1 MKALMYKTY
10 HLANAAEH
18 RIWRAHALR
27 VFYSMYSEDLVGFAL
42 NGTPRFEPNGKTDNT
57 VTVVQW
63 SIVAFCESCQCQNC
77 DDCVC
82 DMPPLGLGPSIF
94 DL

>member
-1 MKALMYKTY
+1 MYKTY

-18 RIWRAHALR
+18 RMWRTLRPVDAPR
-27 VFYSMYSEDLVGFAL
+27 VFYSMYHEDLVAFAPD
-42 NGTPRFEPNGKTDNT
+42 GTPLFEPNGKTDNT

-63 SIVAFCESCQCQNC
+63 SIVAFCDSCQCQNC

-82 DMPPLGLGPSIF
+82 DMPPLF
-94 DL
+94 KC

>member
-27 VFYSMYSEDLVGFAL
+27 VFYSMYSEDLVGFAP
-42 NGTPRFEPNGKTDNT
+42 NGTPRFEPN
-57 VTVVQW
+57 
-63 SIVAFCESCQCQNC
+63 E
-77 DDCVC
+77 
-82 DMPPLGLGPSIF
+82 
-94 DL
+94 